1 MCGIAGLFELGT
13 ARPAGEL
20 SSTARRM
27 VDTLAHR
34 GPDGSD
40 AWAEPE
46 SGIALGH
53 RRLAIIDLSETG
65 AQPMHSAD
73 GRYVIVYN
81 GEVYNFQELRA
92 ELESCGHR
100 FRGHSDTEV
109 MLAAFLEWGPERAIE
124 RFTGMF
130 AFALFDR
137 QTRTLRLVRDRIGVK
152 PLYWTIAD
160 GTLLFGSELRALMA
174 HPKFRKEVDREAIA
188 AVVRYSYVPGP
199 ATVFK
204 NVYKLA
210 AGCILTVRAGAEPAI
225 KPYWRLLDAIGA
237 ERNAPMSFEDATDR
251 LDKILREAV
260 THRLIAD
267 VPIGAFLSG
276 GVDSSSVVAHMQAAS
291 SGPVRTFTIG
301 FANADFDET
310 AYARDIA
317 RHLGTDHTE
326 VVLEPDAALDLV
338 RQAADWF
345 DEPFA
350 DSSQLPSYLVAK
362 ITRRHVTVALSGD
375 GGDEMFG
382 GYPKYAMLERVWR
395 YAGALAPPVRAACGR
410 CLGGMPEP
418 LLRGLAA
425 FMDPARA
432 ERIGEKVRRLGA
444 ALAAKDADRAVLALD
459 EVGLDPRCVANAA
472 GTLKLAPLPELGRTV
487 PDFMSRM
494 QIMDM
499 LTFLPDDIMTK
510 VDRCSMAVSLEARE
524 PLLDHNLVEFVW
536 SLPPAAKRGDGRPK
550 ALLRAMLGRYI
561 PHHLID
567 RPKRGFLI
575 PLGEWLSGP
584 LRGWAEELLSPSSLA
599 KDGLFDVDRV
609 RTVWSRHLS
618 GAETNATGLWN
629 ILMIR
634 AWSERWLT
642 R

>member
-1 MCGIAGLFELGT
+1 MCGIAGIFELGA
-13 ARPAGEL
+13 ARPAVDL
-20 SSTARRM
+20 AAAARRM
-27 VDTLAHR
+27 ADTLAHR
-34 GPDGSD
+34 GPDGGD

-53 RRLAIIDLSETG
+53 RRLSIIDLSETG

-81 GEVYNFQELRA
+81 GEVYNFQELRV
-92 ELESCGHR
+92 ELEGRGHR

-109 MLAAFLEWGPERAIE
+109 MLAACVEWGPERAVA

-137 QTRTLRLVRDRIGVK
+137 QSRTLRLVRDRIGVK
-152 PLYWTIAD
+152 PLYWTVAE

-204 NVYKLA
+204 NVSKLP
-210 AGCILTVRAGAEPAI
+210 AGCILTAHAGAESVI
-225 KPYWRLLDAIGA
+225 QPYWRLLDAIGA
-237 ERNAPMSFEDATDR
+237 ERNAPMSFADATDR
-251 LDKILREAV
+251 LDQIVRDAV

-291 SGPVRTFTIG
+291 SRPVRTFTIG
-301 FANADFDET
+301 FANAEFDET

-362 ITRRHVTVALSGD
+362 ITRQHVTVALSGD

-382 GYPKYAMLERVWR
+382 GYPKYAMLERIWR
-395 YAGALAPPVRAACGR
+395 YAGTLAPPLRAGFGR
-410 CLGGMPEP
+410 CLGGLPEP

-425 FMDPARA
+425 FLDAERA

-444 ALAAKDADRAVLALD
+444 ALAAKDADHAVLALD
-459 EVGLDPRCVANAA
+459 EVGLDPHCVMNAA
-472 GTLKLAPLPELGRTV
+472 GTLKLAPVPELARAV
-487 PDFMSRM
+487 PDFASRM

-524 PLLDHNLVEFVW
+524 PLLDHALVEFVW
-536 SLPPAAKRGDGRPK
+536 SLPPEAKRGDGRPK

-561 PHHLID
+561 PGRLIE

-584 LRGWAEELLSPSSLA
+584 LRGWAEELLSPESLA
-599 KDGLFDVDRV
+599 KDGLFDVDGV
-609 RTVWSRHLS
+609 RRVWSRHLS

-634 AWSERWLT
+634 AWSERWLA

>member
-1 MCGIAGLFELGT
+1 
-13 ARPAGEL
+13 
-20 SSTARRM
+20 M

-46 SGIALGH
+46 AGIALGH
-53 RRLAIIDLSETG
+53 RRLAIIDLTETG

-73 GRYVIVYN
+73 GRYVIVFN

-92 ELESCGHR
+92 ELENRGHR
-100 FRGHSDTEV
+100 FHGHSDTEV
-109 MLAAFLEWGPERAIE
+109 MLAAFLEWGPERAVE

-137 QTRTLRLVRDRIGVK
+137 QSRSLRLVRDRIGVK
-152 PLYWTIAD
+152 PLYWTIAG

-204 NVYKLA
+204 NVHKLP
-210 AGCILTVRAGAEPAI
+210 AGSILTMRPGAEPAI
-225 KPYWRLLDAIGA
+225 KPYWRLLDAVDA
-237 ERNAPMSFEDATDR
+237 QRNAPMSFEDATDR
-251 LDKILREAV
+251 LDKILRESV

-276 GVDSSSVVAHMQAAS
+276 GIDSSSVVAHMQAAS
-291 SGPVRTFTIG
+291 SRPVRTFTIG
-301 FANADFDET
+301 FANAEFDET
-310 AYARDIA
+310 AYARDVA

-382 GYPKYAMLERVWR
+382 GYPKYAMLARLWR
-395 YAGALAPPVRAACGR
+395 YAGALPQPLRATFGR
-410 CLGGMPEP
+410 CVAGMPEP

-425 FMDPARA
+425 VMDPARA
-432 ERIGEKVRRLGA
+432 ERLGEKARRLGA
-444 ALAAKDADRAVLALD
+444 ALAAKDADHAVLALD
-459 EVGLDPRCVANAA
+459 EVGLDPHCVTGAA
-472 GTLKLAPLPELGRTV
+472 GALKLAPVPELGRTV

-494 QIMDM
+494 QLMDM

-510 VDRCSMAVSLEARE
+510 VDRCAMAVSLEARE
-524 PLLDHNLVEFVW
+524 PLLDHKLIEFVW
-536 SLPPAAKRGDGRPK
+536 SLPPAVKRGDGRPK

-561 PHHLID
+561 PRQLIE

-609 RTVWSRHLS
+609 RTIWSRHLS

-629 ILMIR
+629 ILMVR
-634 AWSERWLT
+634 AWSERWLA